1 MKGREKQLTENRASR
16 DETAAMLAALRERVE
31 DAAIKGRLRALEDRL
46 AVCPPTAS
54 PDAAATDGE
63 IKRLTGEFMAVY
75 RDGILTERYLER
87 MEKLTARRMSFM

>member
-1 MKGREKQLTENRASR
+1 MKGREKQLNANRISR
-16 DETAAMLAALRERVE
+16 DKTAAMLAALRERVD

-54 PDAAATDGE
+54 TDAAATDNE
-63 IKRLTGEFMAVY
+63 IQKLVSEFMDVY
-75 RDGILTERYLER
+75 RQNVLTERYLER